1 MSEPRATCSTPS
13 RKRAT
18 LERLLQEAR
27 RIFAEKGLAGT
38 RLEEIASAAGVTRQL
53 IYQYFNSKEKLF
65 ASVLDES
72 TEKIVADLLSLDLD
86 ELPPRQALRALLEYQ
101 FDEYGSNPELRALA
115 RESFR
120 LQEHGEESN
129 NRFGA
134 TASPLIDLMERILK
148 RGAASGDF
156 LPTVDAR
163 MYCGASVLLTTLWFT
178 SRHIT
183 SIATGFDTSTEEGIG
198 AWRKYAI
205 DFVLSAILA
214 KDRPPLDRPVPQPRQ
229 ALPYAGNAPGHHA
242 DGER

>member
-1 MSEPRATCSTPS
+1 MSAPRETRSSPS

-53 IYQYFNSKEKLF
+53 IYQYFSSKEKLF

-86 ELPPRQALRALLEYQ
+86 ELPPRQALRVLLEYQ
-101 FDEYGSNPELRALA
+101 FDEYGSNPELRSLA
-115 RESFR
+115 QESFR
-120 LQEHGEESN
+120 LHQHSEASS

-134 TASPLIDLMERILK
+134 MASPLIELMERILQ

-163 MYCGASVLLTTLWFT
+163 MFCGASVLLTTLWFT

-183 SIATGFDTSTEEGIG
+183 STATGFDTSTDEGIS
-198 AWRKYAI
+198 AWRQYAI

-214 KDRPPLDRPVPQPRQ
+214 KDRPALDRP
-229 ALPYAGNAPGHHA
+229 APEPLHA
-242 DGER
+242 TPP